1 MLRKRAEAEKAKQV
15 VAEQAKLKKRAKAQ
29 KGKQAATEDPQS
41 QSDDFVKNKKDAPD
55 ETRRKKAEAD
65 NKRNLGATKKLEL
78 KKKAATDK
86 KAEEKDKKIIAEIQ
100 KKLDA
105 NMAALQKE
113 PSVSKINKQVEMQ
126 LSKEYA
132 KKRSEYEK
140 KLEFLRQEANVVLGS
155 VEAPKQAASP
165 SSVDDIEFP
174 LESQDDIANLT
185 PPIRLSQDEVSKGLV
200 DYGKV
205 QRLIF
210 KCLGD
215 RVMRTP
221 AEFVSPF
228 QINRKRPDIPVS
240 KAVYLRQ
247 KIISEPKLQQYVSFF
262 YYVFFMLQLFS
273 Y

>member
-15 VAEQAKLKKRAKAQ
+15 AAEQAKSKKRAEAQ

-41 QSDDFVKNKKDAPD
+41 QSDDFVKNKKDAAD

-78 KKKAATDK
+78 KKKDAADK
-86 KAEEKDKKIIAEIQ
+86 KAEEKEKKIIAEIQ

-105 NMAALQKE
+105 YMAALQKE

-126 LSKEYA
+126 LSKTYA

-140 KLEFLRQEANVVLGS
+140 KLELLRQETNVVLES
-155 VEAPKQAASP
+155 VEAPMQAASP
-165 SSVDDIEFP
+165 SSVHDTKFP
-174 LESQDDIANLT
+174 PESQDDVANLT
-185 PPIRLSQDEVSKGLV
+185 PPIRLSQDELSEGLV

-215 RVMRTP
+215 RVMRRP

-228 QINRKRPDIPVS
+228 QINRKLPDIPVS

-247 KIISEPKLQQYVSFF
+247 KIISESELQQYVSFF
-262 YYVFFMLQLFS
+262 TASFMLQLFS